1 MGKVYFDE
9 KVWQFLL
16 LKQLWWKGADDMK
29 CYKANKWLKQLA
41 GIKHRLYGNGREV
54 TKLSR
59 MIRIYICKGEAEE
72 TCMLV

>member
-16 LKQLWWKGADDMK
+16 LKQLWWNGADGMK
-29 CYKANKWLKQLA
+29 CYKANKWLKQLT
-41 GIKHRLYGNGREV
+41 GIKHSLYGNGREV

-59 MIRIYICKGEAEE
+59 MIRIYI
-72 TCMLV
+72 L